1 MHRSRLWGMV
11 IDCNDMKA
19 GTRFWSGALGTQA
32 GSQDGAYVW
41 LEPTPGGLR
50 IVLQEVPERK
60 TAKSRLH
67 IDIETDDIEAE
78 VRRLEALGAHREAQV
93 EKWWVMEDPCGNEFC
108 VIPIQGGDF
117 PAHALGWDE

>member
-1 MHRSRLWGMV
+1 V
-11 IDCNDMKA
+11 IDCDDIEA
-19 GTRFWSGALGTQA
+19 GTRFWSGASGTRA
-32 GSQDGAYVW
+32 GTKDGPYVS

-50 IVLQEVPERK
+50 ILLQEVPERK

-67 IDIETDDIEAE
+67 IDIETDDVEAE

-117 PAHALGWDE
+117 PQHAVEWDG